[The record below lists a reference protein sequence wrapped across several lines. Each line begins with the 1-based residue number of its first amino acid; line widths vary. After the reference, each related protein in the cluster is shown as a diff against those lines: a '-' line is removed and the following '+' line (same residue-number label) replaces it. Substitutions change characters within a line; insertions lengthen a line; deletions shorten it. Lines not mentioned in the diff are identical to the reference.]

1 MLRLIL
7 LGAPGA
13 GKGTQA
19 DIISKNYG
27 IPQISTGV
35 ILREEI
41 AKGSELG
48 NRVKSIIEA
57 GNLVPDEDV
66 VAIVRERLKN
76 DDCKNGLYTRRLPT
90 HYSPGGGF
98 G

>member
-19 DIISKNYG
+19 DLISQNYG

-41 AKGSELG
+41 AKESALG
-48 NRVKSIIEA
+48 KKVKGISMMMTAIRW
-57 GNLVPDEDV
+57 NL
-66 VAIVRERLKN
+66 
-76 DDCKNGLYTRRLPT
+76 
-90 HYSPGGGF
+90 S
-98 G
+98 

>member
-13 GKGTQA
+13 GKGNKA
-19 DIISKNYG
+19 DIITKNYG

-35 ILREEI
+35 ILREAI

-48 NRVKSIIEA
+48 NLSLIHI
-57 GNLVPDEDV
+57 
-66 VAIVRERLKN
+66 
-76 DDCKNGLYTRRLPT
+76 
-90 HYSPGGGF
+90 
-98 G
+98 

>member
-41 AKGSELG
+41 AKG
-48 NRVKSIIEA
+48 
-57 GNLVPDEDV
+57 DV
-66 VAIVRERLKN
+66 YKRQLLPRKF
-76 DDCKNGLYTRRLPT
+76 CK
-90 HYSPGGGF
+90 GGRTNEQIAY
-98 G
+98 